1 MTKEEI
7 IKLVETL
14 KNEQKQL
21 NEKLKANEDIRFEID
36 AGKFNE
42 MGSITKAIEKIESIV
57 TNEDVSLVN
66 INSEDTSKK
75 IVEMVKTND
84 ELKKQVIGEE
94 YVEAK
99 ELENISL
106 KRVNELTKTIF
117 KSFDDFSNTWKT
129 LEETKKVQE
138 ETQFNNT
145 FNNILKITNLEMTND
160 LESVTEEEKTI
171 IKEIIKRN
179 LNSPVAYVTIKEEKE
194 DGTKVETKEVNPIIS
209 ELIKQEFLSST
220 AVSDRFKVKKVV
232 KQATKEEEEKEASKF
247 KETKVNLGENLLL
260 TFPSLLKKIAND
272 INLDTDE
279 KKLIKATSII
289 SELIENPERSDLK
302 SELMRTRMENGIKAS
317 NKDIYNEMGKALLK
331 NETSI
336 VIKEEIVEEK
346 EEKTSK

>member
-21 NEKLKANEDIRFEID
+21 NDKLKANGDIRLEVD

-42 MGSITKAIEKIESIV
+42 MDSITKTIEKIESIV
-57 TNEDVSLVN
+57 TNKDVSLVD
-66 INSEDTSKK
+66 INSEETSKK

-106 KRVNELTKTIF
+106 KKVNELTKSIF
-117 KSFDDFSNTWKT
+117 QSFDDFSNTWKT

-220 AVSDRFKVKKVV
+220 AVSDRFKVKKIV
-232 KQATKEEEEKEASKF
+232 KQIKAEEEKEASKF

-260 TFPSLLKKIAND
+260 TFPSLLKKITND
-272 INLDTDE
+272 INLDTEE

-289 SELIENPERSDLK
+289 GELIENPERSDLK

-317 NKDIYNEMGKALLK
+317 KEDIYNEMGKALLK

-346 EEKTSK
+346 EEETSK